1 MVKILVDAAPEGT
14 VKPTLKAMA
23 FIEDD
28 ARTERI
34 HIEGFRGTSA
44 VPEPAPVGH
53 ICALE
58 FDWLARRS
66 KFDDRLGEA
75 DLVAPNDGRALP
87 CETVWH
93 DLQFSRKE
101 IEDAA
106 ANFAPWCQGREVA
119 SDTPP
124 ALPPQRKRRQ
134 SMRAEIEQFLAR
146 LYKDAPR
153 MVGLAAHAI

>member
-1 MVKILVDAAPEGT
+1 LQSPLLEIDVSQIIVD
-14 VKPTLKAMA
+14 
-23 FIEDD
+23 EDDEPKHD

-34 HIEGFRGTSA
+34 HIEGFRGSSA
-44 VPEPAPVGH
+44 VPEPVPVGH

-66 KFDDRLGEA
+66 KVDDQLGEA
-75 DLVAPNDGRALP
+75 VLVAPKDGRALP

-93 DLQFSRKE
+93 DLRFCRKE

-106 ANFAPWCQGREVA
+106 ANFATWWEVE

-134 SMRAEIEQFLAR
+134 SMQA
-146 LYKDAPR
+146 
-153 MVGLAAHAI
+153 